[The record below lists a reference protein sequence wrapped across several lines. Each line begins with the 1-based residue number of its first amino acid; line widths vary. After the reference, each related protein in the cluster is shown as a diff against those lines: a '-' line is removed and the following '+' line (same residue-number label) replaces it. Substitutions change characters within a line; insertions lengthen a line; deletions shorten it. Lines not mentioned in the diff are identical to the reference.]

1 MNTIASGPRRL
12 EDVESCVDVIVQRVG
27 KDVRIGLPLGLG
39 KPIELVNALYARAK
53 KDPELKLTI
62 LTALSLEKPEGASAV
77 EKAFLDPFISRV
89 FGDCP
94 DLHYMTDLRKNTLP
108 ANVRVC
114 EFFFKPGSQINNVHA
129 QRNYISTNYT
139 FAARDVFN
147 QGCNVS
153 AQIVAKRDLAQGTRY
168 SLSCNPDTSPELI
181 EMMRAAEAR
190 GERKCIVIGLVN
202 QNLPYME
209 NDAEVP
215 AEMFDLIVDHP
226 RYTTTLF
233 STPKMAVTTPDYAIG
248 LHASALIKDGG
259 TLQIGIGALGDA
271 IVHATQLRQ
280 ERNELYQDALKNLG
294 TLDHA
299 GELIRKFGGVTPFV
313 KGLYGAT
320 EMFVDG
326 FMHLYKAGILKR
338 KVYDFWA
345 LQQLINE
352 GHCNPAKLTPD
363 VLDKLEAL
371 GVRVIR
377 TQDFKI
383 LQHHGFFNSG
393 TRYNQGH
400 ILTPDGERVIANLAE
415 PQSRKTIAQ
424 KCLGSSLRNGIV
436 LHGGFFLGPR
446 DFYDS
451 LREMSD
457 EQRRDI
463 CMTGVYKVNQ
473 LDHNPR
479 LYKAQRT
486 NARFMN
492 TGILVTLSG
501 AVDSDGLDDGRVI
514 SGVGGQ
520 YNFVAM
526 AHQLHSQTDGGRSIL
541 MVRAVRDKEGK
552 TTEPSSNVVFNYGYC
567 TIPRHLRDIV
577 ITEYGIADL
586 RGKTDNDV
594 IKALLNITD
603 SRFQKSLMDQAKQ
616 SGKLESEYQIPQAFL
631 ANTPQKLEQ
640 KMAPY
645 RKQHGLFPAFPFGT
659 DFLPDE
665 LVLAKALRGVKPAAA
680 AQAKWRL
687 ALRAWRYKDV
697 PATAQPYL
705 VRMRLDTVHSLQD
718 KVVRM
723 LLVEEL
729 KKAGAV

>member
-1 MNTIASGPRRL
+1 MDTTAPAPRRL
-12 EDVESCVDVIVQRVG
+12 DDVESCVDAIVQRVG
-27 KDVRIGLPLGLG
+27 KDVRIGMPLGLG

-62 LTALSLEKPEGASAV
+62 LTALSLEKPEGSSPI
-77 EKAFLDPFISRV
+77 EKAFLDPFIARV

-94 DLHYMTDLRKNTLP
+94 DLHYMMDLRKNALP

-114 EFFFKPGSQINNVHA
+114 EFFFKPGSQLSNTHA

-147 QGCNVS
+147 QGCNVT
-153 AQIVAKRDLAQGTRY
+153 AQIVCKREMAQGTRY

-181 EMMRAAEAR
+181 TMLRAAEAR
-190 GERKCIVIGLVN
+190 GERKSIVVGVVN

-215 AEMFDLIVDHP
+215 AELFDLIVDHP

-233 STPKMAVTTPDYAIG
+233 STPKLAVTTPDYAIG

-271 IVHATQLRQ
+271 IVHVTQLRH
-280 ERNELYQDALKNLG
+280 ERNELYQDALKNFG

-299 GELIRKFGGVTPFV
+299 NELVRKFGGVKPFA

-338 KVYDFWA
+338 RVYDFWA

-352 GHCNPAKLTPD
+352 GHCNPAKLAPD

-383 LQHHGFFNSG
+383 LQYHGFFNSG
-393 TRYNQGH
+393 THYNQGH
-400 ILTPDGERVIANLAE
+400 ILAPDGERVIANLAE
-415 PQSRKTIAQ
+415 PLSRKVIAQ

-436 LHGGFFLGPR
+436 LHGAFFLGPR

-451 LREMSD
+451 LREMTD
-457 EQRRDI
+457 EQRREI

-479 LYKAQRT
+479 LYKAQRAH
-486 NARFMN
+486 ARFMN
-492 TGILVTLSG
+492 TGILVTLNG
-501 AVDSDGLDDGRVI
+501 AVVSDGLDDGRVI

-526 AHQLHSQTDGGRSIL
+526 AHQLHSHTDGGRSIL
-541 MVRAVRDKEGK
+541 MIRAVRDKEGK
-552 TTEPSSNVVFNYGYC
+552 TKEPSSNVVFNYGSC

-586 RGKTDNDV
+586 RSKTDNEM
-594 IKALLNITD
+594 IKALLNIAD
-603 SRFQKSLMDQAKQ
+603 SRFQKTLVDQAKQ
-616 SGKLESEYQIPQAFL
+616 SGKLEADYQIPPTFQT
-631 ANTPQKLEQ
+631 NTPQKLEE
-640 KMAPY
+640 KMTAY
-645 RKQHGLFPAFPFGT
+645 RQQHGLFPAFPFGT
-659 DFLPDE
+659 DFLPEE
-665 LVLAKALRGVKPAAA
+665 LVLAKALRGVKTAAT
-680 AQAKWRL
+680 QAKWKL
-687 ALRAWRYKDV
+687 ALRAWLYKDV
-697 PATAQPYL
+697 PAAAQTYL
-705 VRMRLDTVHSLQD
+705 VRMKLDSPRTLQE

-729 KKAGAV
+729 KKAKAI

>member
-1 MNTIASGPRRL
+1 MSNAVPRRF
-12 EDVESCVDVIVQRVG
+12 EEVESCVDAILQHVG
-27 KDVRIGLPLGLG
+27 KDVRIGMPLGLG
-39 KPIELVNALYARAK
+39 KPIELVNGLYARAK
-53 KDPELKLTI
+53 KDPALKLTI
-62 LTALSLEKPEGASAV
+62 LTALSLEKPEAASAL
-77 EKAFLDPFISRV
+77 EKTFLDPFIARV

-94 DLHYMTDLRKNTLP
+94 DLDYMTDLRRNALP

-114 EFFFKPGSQINNVHA
+114 EFFFKPGSQMGNAHA

-153 AQIVAKRDLAQGTRY
+153 AQVIAKREMAQGTRY

-181 EMMRAAEAR
+181 EMLRAAEAR
-190 GERKCIVIGLVN
+190 GERKSVVVGLVN

-209 NDAEVP
+209 NDAEVS
-215 AEMFDLIVDHP
+215 ADLFDLIVDHP

-233 STPKMAVTTPDYAIG
+233 STPKLAVTTPDYAIG

-280 ERNELYQDALKNLG
+280 QRNELYQGALKDFG

-299 GELIRKFGGVTPFV
+299 SELIRKFGGVTPFA

-345 LQQLINE
+345 LQQLIND
-352 GHCNPAKLTPD
+352 GRCNPAKLAPD
-363 VLDKLEAL
+363 VLDGLEAL

-393 TRYNQGH
+393 TRYDQGY
-400 ILTPDGERVIANLAE
+400 ILAPDGERVIANVAE
-415 PQSRKTIAQ
+415 PQSRKVMAQ

-446 DFYDS
+446 DFYDA

-457 EQRRDI
+457 EQRREI
-463 CMTGVYKVNQ
+463 GMTGVYKVNQ

-479 LYKAQRT
+479 LYKDQRT
-486 NARFMN
+486 HARFMN
-492 TGILVTLSG
+492 TGIMVTLSG
-501 AVDSDGLDDGRVI
+501 AVVSDGLDDGRVI

-526 AHQLHSQTDGGRSIL
+526 AHQLHSAVDGGRSIL
-541 MVRAVRDKEGK
+541 MIRAVRDKEGK
-552 TTEPSSNVVFNYGYC
+552 TPEPSSNVVFNYGHC

-586 RGKTDNDV
+586 RGKTDNEV
-594 IKALLNITD
+594 IKALLNIAD
-603 SRFQKSLMDQAKQ
+603 SRFQNELMYQVKQ
-616 SGKLESEYQIPQAFL
+616 SGKLESDYQIPQAFL
-631 ANTPQKLEQ
+631 SNTPQKLEE
-640 KMAPY
+640 KMSVY

-659 DFLPDE
+659 DFTPEE
-665 LVLAKALRGVKPAAA
+665 LVLGKALRGVKATAA
-680 AQAKWRL
+680 AQAKWKL
-687 ALRAWRYKDV
+687 ALRGWRYKDI
-697 PATAQPYL
+697 PSSAHHYL
-705 VRMRLDTVHSLQD
+705 DRMKLSAPKTLQD

-729 KKAGAV
+729 KKTKAI